1 MEENMNRFSA
11 PKRPAAHAEQSLITV
26 ILDGTYSPG
35 SVLPGER
42 EMSQQLGITRPTLRE
57 TLQRMERDGWITIRH
72 GKYTVVND
80 YWNDGG
86 LGVLNGL
93 FRYGKKLPE
102 NFVTNLL
109 EIRMNV
115 APYYTRSAVERAPEV
130 INDYLAEARDLEDT
144 AEELASFDWMLHK
157 TLAQNSGN
165 PLYTLILNGFTEF
178 YQNMAQIY
186 FSTAGARKRSFC
198 FYKDLLRT
206 VKHHNPD
213 AAEKISRE
221 MMKESIAI
229 WQRTEGQFKS
239 HLEAKSAQ
247 GGR

>member
-1 MEENMNRFSA
+1 MNRWSA
-11 PKRPAAHAEQSLITV
+11 PKKPAAHAEQSLITV

-42 EMSQQLGITRPTLRE
+42 ELSQQLGITRPTLRE

-80 YWNDGG
+80 YWRDGG

-93 FRYGKKLPE
+93 FRYGNKLPE

-115 APYYTRSAVERAPEV
+115 APYYTRSAVEHAPEV
-130 INDYLAEARDLEDT
+130 INDYLAGAKNIEDT
-144 AEELASFDWMLHK
+144 AEAWASFDWMLHK
-157 TLAQNSGN
+157 TLALNSGN
-165 PLYTLILNGFTEF
+165 PIYALILNGFAEF

-186 FSTAGARKRSFC
+186 FSTIEARDRSLC
-198 FYKDLLRT
+198 FYNDLIRT
-206 VKHHNPD
+206 VKRRNLD
-213 AAEKISRE
+213 AAEKISRI
-221 MMKESIAI
+221 MMKDSIAI
-229 WQRTEGQFKS
+229 WQKTEQQFKS
-239 HLEAKSAQ
+239 FFEARSGQ
-247 GGR
+247 GG

>member
-1 MEENMNRFSA
+1 MNRFSA

-57 TLQRMERDGWITIRH
+57 TLQRMERDGWIIIRH

-80 YWNDGG
+80 YWHEGG

-102 NFVTNLL
+102 NFVANLL

-115 APYYTRSAVERAPEV
+115 APHYTRSAVERAPEV
-130 INDYLAEARDLEDT
+130 IGDYLTGAKDLEDT
-144 AEELASFDWMLHK
+144 AAALASFDWMLHK
-157 TLAQNSGN
+157 TLALNSGN

-178 YQNMAQIY
+178 YQNMARIY
-186 FSTAGARKRSFC
+186 FSAAEARKRSLC
-198 FYKDLLRT
+198 FYKDLLGT
-206 VKHHNPD
+206 VKHRNPD
-213 AAEKISRE
+213 AAEKISRV
-221 MMKESIAI
+221 MMKESITI
-229 WQRTEGQFKS
+229 WLRTERQFKS

>member
-1 MEENMNRFSA
+1 MAAYMNRFPA

-35 SVLPGER
+35 AVLPGER

-80 YWNDGG
+80 YWHDGG

-115 APYYTRSAVERAPEV
+115 APYYTRSAVERAPEA
-130 INDYLAEARDLEDT
+130 INDYLAGARNLENT
-144 AEELASFDWMLHK
+144 AEALASFDWMLHK
-157 TLAQNSGN
+157 TLTLNSGN
-165 PLYTLILNGFTEF
+165 PLYTLILNGFVEF

-186 FSTAGARKRSFC
+186 FSTAEARDRSLC
-198 FYKDLLRT
+198 FYNDLIRT
-206 VKHHNPD
+206 VKRRNPD
-213 AAEKISRE
+213 AAEKISRI
-221 MMKESIAI
+221 MMKESISI
-229 WQRTEGQFKS
+229 WQRTERQFKS
-239 HLEAKSAQ
+239 FFEAKNAQ

>member
-1 MEENMNRFSA
+1 MNRFSA

-26 ILDGTYSPG
+26 ILDGTYLPG

-42 EMSQQLGITRPTLRE
+42 ELSQQLGITRPTLRE

-80 YWNDGG
+80 YWHDGG

-115 APYYTRSAVERAPEV
+115 APYYTRNAVEHAPEV
-130 INDYLAEARDLEDT
+130 INDYLAGAKDIEDT
-144 AEELASFDWMLHK
+144 AEALASFDWMLHK
-157 TLAQNSGN
+157 TLALNSGN

-178 YQNMAQIY
+178 YQNMARHY
-186 FSTAGARKRSFC
+186 FSTAEARERSLC
-198 FYKDLLRT
+198 FYKDLIRT
-206 VKHHNPD
+206 VKQRNPE
-213 AAEKISRE
+213 AAEKISRA
-221 MMKESIAI
+221 MMKESIDI
-229 WQRTEGQFKS
+229 WQKTEKQFKS
-239 HLEAKSAQ
+239 NLEAKSTQ